1 MNSASALPRPA
12 QSCDNRTIQNVYI
25 TIHIVYYTF
34 HTVNYTLCICT
45 FCIVNI
51 PLRLLPVLSRQYGP
65 LCMYKLYRYKTYRR
79 YTKCTVVRFIDTLYK
94 TYMVRLSLCCTL
106 CIYTNCIV
114 RNVAIHIVYIQFV
127 YLAIVLVRYDFSAR
141 ILLLY
146 KTYIIGIFCIFNHFR
161 KICFFIEKVLQ
172 K

>member
-1 MNSASALPRPA
+1 MYMYILYSIYFVTIASRFEP
-12 QSCDNRTIQNVYI
+12 S
-25 TIHIVYYTF
+25 
-34 HTVNYTLCICT
+34 
-45 FCIVNI
+45 
-51 PLRLLPVLSRQYGP
+51 SGP
-65 LCMYKLYRYKTYRR
+65 LYMYKSYRYKTYSFHIKR
-79 YTKCTVVRFIDTLYK
+79 TVVRFIGTLYK
-94 TYMVRLSLCCTL
+94 TYMACLSLCCTL

-114 RNVAIHIVYIQFV
+114 LNVAIHIVYIQFV
-127 YLAIVLVRYDFSAR
+127 YLAFVLLRYDSSAR

>member
-12 QSCDNRTIQNVYI
+12 PSFDNRTIQNVYI

-34 HTVNYTLCICT
+34 HTVYYTLCICI
-45 FCIVNI
+45 FCIVICPYDCFPFWAVNMVHCVCTNCI
-51 PLRLLPVLSRQYGP
+51 YTKRIGAIQSVQSSVLSTRCTKRIWCVLRLCY
-65 LCMYKLYRYKTYRR
+65 
-79 YTKCTVVRFIDTLYK
+79 
-94 TYMVRLSLCCTL
+94 TL
-106 CIYTNCIV
+106 CIYKNCIV

-127 YLAIVLVRYDFSAR
+127 YLAIVLVRYYSYAR